1 MDASYKIRSRDV
13 AFSCSISIDYD
24 VFQRAVKWNEQKNRI
39 FLAVFIL
46 LFHLSPSVHDKE
58 DNSLRSEVILLAAN
72 SWVHH
77 KERDKYTEVLIQQ
90 KPMALV

>member
-1 MDASYKIRSRDV
+1 MMYFNVQLSGMSKTYR
-13 AFSCSISIDYD
+13 IS
-24 VFQRAVKWNEQKNRI
+24 
-39 FLAVFIL
+39 LAVFIL